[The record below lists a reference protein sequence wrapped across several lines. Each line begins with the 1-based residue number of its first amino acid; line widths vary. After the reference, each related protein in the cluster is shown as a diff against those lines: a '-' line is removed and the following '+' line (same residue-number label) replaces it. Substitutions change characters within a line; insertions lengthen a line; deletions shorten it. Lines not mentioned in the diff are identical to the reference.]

1 VLGEEQNQSPSSD
14 FLFSVFQFSSYP
26 WAHYLSY
33 DARCDHPIQLGT
45 NDVLQSYPVQSL
57 KSIYAVIRLPRPIAI
72 SVIVAALVLS
82 VIIGYRLFQT
92 SATSLTLFGNVDIRE
107 VEMAFRQS
115 GRLTIMN
122 FEEGERVTAGTLLAE
137 LDSEPFQERLD
148 QAQAQYEEA
157 IALLE
162 KLQHGFRNQEIA
174 QAEESVRETE
184 AALAF
189 AISEFER
196 QKSSVS
202 SGATTR
208 QTLDQAR
215 TARDQ
220 ARAQLGAARQDLSLK
235 REGSRQEDIAAATAQ
250 LAGTKAALEEA
261 RTALSD
267 TRISAP
273 ADAIIQSRI
282 REPGSMV
289 GPSSPVYSLSLKN
302 PVYLRAYVSETEL
315 TKAIPGT
322 QVTVNCD
329 SCSKTYQ
336 GTIGFVS
343 ARAEFTPK
351 TVETT
356 DLRTDLV
363 YRVRITVTD
372 ADEGLR
378 QGMPVTITTH
388 ENP

>member
-1 VLGEEQNQSPSSD
+1 MALIFG
-14 FLFSVFQFSSYP
+14 
-26 WAHYLSY
+26 
-33 DARCDHPIQLGT
+33 
-45 NDVLQSYPVQSL
+45 
-57 KSIYAVIRLPRPIAI
+57 
-72 SVIVAALVLS
+72 ALVLS
-82 VIIGYRLFQT
+82 LIIGFRLFQSNT
-92 SATSLTLFGNVDIRE
+92 TSLTLYGNVDIRE

-122 FEEGERVTAGTLLAE
+122 FEEGEKVTAGTLLAE
-137 LDSEPFQERLD
+137 LDSQPFKERLD

-157 IALLE
+157 MAQLE
-162 KLQHGFRNQEIA
+162 KLQHGFRGQEIA
-174 QAEESVRETE
+174 QAEESVRQME

-189 AISEFER
+189 ASSELER
-196 QKSSVS
+196 QQSSVS

-208 QTLDQAR
+208 QTLDHAR

-220 ARAQLGAARQDLSLK
+220 AKAQLGVARQDLSLK
-235 REGSRQEDIAAATAQ
+235 QEGSRQEDIAAAKAQ
-250 LAGTKAALEEA
+250 LAGAKAAVEEA
-261 RTALSD
+261 RIALSD

-273 ADAIIQSRI
+273 QDAIIQSRI

-289 GPSSPVYSLSLKN
+289 SPSSPVYSLSLKN

-315 TKAIPGT
+315 AKAIPGT
-322 QVTVNCD
+322 QVRVSCD

-378 QGMPVTITTH
+378 QGMPVTITTQ
-388 ENP
+388 EKP

>member
-1 VLGEEQNQSPSSD
+1 MTRP
-14 FLFSVFQFSSYP
+14 
-26 WAHYLSY
+26 
-33 DARCDHPIQLGT
+33 
-45 NDVLQSYPVQSL
+45 
-57 KSIYAVIRLPRPIAI
+57 PRPIAMALI
-72 SVIVAALVLS
+72 FGALVLS
-82 VIIGYRLFQT
+82 LIIGFRLFQSNT
-92 SATSLTLFGNVDIRE
+92 TSLTLYGNVDIRE

-122 FEEGERVTAGTLLAE
+122 FEEGEKVTAGTLLAE
-137 LDSEPFQERLD
+137 LDSQPFKERLD

-157 IALLE
+157 MAQLE
-162 KLQHGFRNQEIA
+162 KLQHGFRGQEIA
-174 QAEESVRETE
+174 QAEESVRQME

-189 AISEFER
+189 ASSELER
-196 QKSSVS
+196 QQSSVS

-208 QTLDQAR
+208 QTLDHAR

-220 ARAQLGAARQDLSLK
+220 AKAQLGVARQDLSLK
-235 REGSRQEDIAAATAQ
+235 QEGSRQEDIAAAKAQ
-250 LAGTKAALEEA
+250 LAGAKAAVEEA
-261 RTALSD
+261 RIALSD

-273 ADAIIQSRI
+273 QDAIIQSRI

-289 GPSSPVYSLSLKN
+289 SPSSPVYSLSLKN

-315 TKAIPGT
+315 AKAIPGT
-322 QVTVNCD
+322 QVRVSCD

-378 QGMPVTITTH
+378 QGMPVTITTQ
-388 ENP
+388 EKP

>member
-1 VLGEEQNQSPSSD
+1 MIQEQAQPDPAPLQYFQS
-14 FLFSVFQFSSYP
+14 
-26 WAHYLSY
+26 
-33 DARCDHPIQLGT
+33 IQTVRRSPRLIT
-45 NDVLQSYPVQSL
+45 LALITAV
-57 KSIYAVIRLPRPIAI
+57 AVIGL
-72 SVIVAALVLS
+72 
-82 VIIGYRLFQT
+82 IIGIRHFQST
-92 SATSLTLFGNVDIRE
+92 KPSLTLYGNVDIRE

-115 GRLTIMN
+115 GRLTAMN
-122 FEEGERVTAGTLLAE
+122 FEEGERVKAGTLLAE
-137 LDSEPFQERLD
+137 LDSEPFKERLN
-148 QAQAQYEEA
+148 QAQARYEEA
-157 IALLE
+157 IAQLE

-174 QAEESVRETE
+174 QAEESVRQAE
-184 AALAF
+184 AALTF
-189 AISEFER
+189 ANSEFDR
-196 QKSSVS
+196 QQSSVS

-208 QTLDQAR
+208 QTLDHAR

-220 ARAQLGAARQDLSLK
+220 AKAQLGAARQDLSLK
-235 REGSRQEDIAAATAQ
+235 REGSRQEDIAAASAQ
-250 LAGTKAALEEA
+250 LAGTKATVEEA
-261 RTALSD
+261 RTALAD

-302 PVYLRAYVSETEL
+302 PVYLRAYVSEVEL

-322 QVTVNCD
+322 RVKVSCD

-378 QGMPVTITTH
+378 QGMPVTITTQ
-388 ENP
+388 EKL

>member
-1 VLGEEQNQSPSSD
+1 MTRP
-14 FLFSVFQFSSYP
+14 
-26 WAHYLSY
+26 
-33 DARCDHPIQLGT
+33 
-45 NDVLQSYPVQSL
+45 
-57 KSIYAVIRLPRPIAI
+57 PRPIAMALI
-72 SVIVAALVLS
+72 FGALVLS
-82 VIIGYRLFQT
+82 LIIGFRLFQSNT
-92 SATSLTLFGNVDIRE
+92 TSLTLYGNVDIRE

-122 FEEGERVTAGTLLAE
+122 FEEGEKVTAGTLLAE
-137 LDSEPFQERLD
+137 LDSQPFKERLD

-157 IALLE
+157 MAQLE
-162 KLQHGFRNQEIA
+162 KLQHGFRGQEIA
-174 QAEESVRETE
+174 QAEESVRQME

-189 AISEFER
+189 ASSELER
-196 QKSSVS
+196 QQSSVS

-208 QTLDQAR
+208 QTLDHAR

-220 ARAQLGAARQDLSLK
+220 AKAQLGVARQDLSLK
-235 REGSRQEDIAAATAQ
+235 QEGSRQEDIAAAKAQ
-250 LAGTKAALEEA
+250 LAGAKAAVEEA
-261 RTALSD
+261 RIALSD

-273 ADAIIQSRI
+273 QDATIQSRI

-289 GPSSPVYSLSLKN
+289 SPSSPVYSLSLKN

-315 TKAIPGT
+315 AKAIPGT
-322 QVTVNCD
+322 QVRVSCD

-378 QGMPVTITTH
+378 QGMPVTITTQ
-388 ENP
+388 EKP

>member
-1 VLGEEQNQSPSSD
+1 VRR
-14 FLFSVFQFSSYP
+14 FS
-26 WAHYLSY
+26 
-33 DARCDHPIQLGT
+33 
-45 NDVLQSYPVQSL
+45 
-57 KSIYAVIRLPRPIAI
+57 RPIFLALFVAVSGI
-72 SVIVAALVLS
+72 GLVIG
-82 VIIGYRLFQT
+82 IQHFQST
-92 SATSLTLFGNVDIRE
+92 KHSLTLFGNVDIRE

-115 GRLTIMN
+115 GRLMTMH
-122 FEEGERVTAGTLLAE
+122 FEEGEYVKAGALLAE
-137 LDSEPFQERLD
+137 LDDQPFNERLD
-148 QAQAQYEEA
+148 QAQAQYEGA
-157 IALLE
+157 KAQLE

-174 QAEESVRETE
+174 QAEEFVHQAE
-184 AALAF
+184 AGLAF
-189 AISEFER
+189 AASELER
-196 QKSSVS
+196 QQSSVN

-208 QTLDQAR
+208 QSLDHAR

-220 ARAQLGAARQDLSLK
+220 AKAQLGAARQDLNLK
-235 REGSRQEDIAAATAQ
+235 REGSRLEDINAAAAQ
-250 LAGTKAALEEA
+250 LAGAKAGLEEA
-261 RTALSD
+261 QTALSD

-289 GPSSPVYSLSLKN
+289 NPSAPVYSLALTS

-322 QVTVNCD
+322 LVEVSCD
-329 SCSKTYQ
+329 SCSKTYK

-363 YRVRITVTD
+363 YRVRITVQN

-378 QGMPVTITTH
+378 QGMPVTITTQ
-388 ENP
+388 EP